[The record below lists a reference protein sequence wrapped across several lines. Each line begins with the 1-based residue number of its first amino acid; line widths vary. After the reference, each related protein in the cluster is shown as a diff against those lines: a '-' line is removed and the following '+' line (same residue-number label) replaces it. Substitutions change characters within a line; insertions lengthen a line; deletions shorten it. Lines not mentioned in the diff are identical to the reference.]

1 MDKRSDMIAGASCA
15 FDAEGFRGIG
25 VDRVLAASGAS
36 TRTLYKH
43 FGSRDGLVVA
53 VLEARHRTFMERLEA
68 EAQDADPAGSLFATL
83 RRRLEERRARSCMLL
98 RARSEYAAASEAIV
112 TLVRR
117 QKDAFRV
124 DVSRLGCGRC
134 RIRRHRPSC
143 RCLRCHLGHFR
154 KGVRANHH
162 GHWVT
167 LLIFGANIEGRRH
180 DFHVRVTGLRE
191 LTLDLL
197 PKVHRRQRVGR
208 FHSFA
213 ILNNRTS
220 VNRRS
225 LSGNRRANTCKQ
237 GKRQRCD

>member
-15 FDAEGFRGIG
+15 FEAEGFRGIG

-68 EAQDADPAGSLFATL
+68 EAQEDDPAGSLFATL
-83 RRRLEERRARSCMLL
+83 RRWLEERGARGCMLL

-124 DVSRLGCGRC
+124 DVSRRVERALGRVDETLATQIWLLFEGAMAGA
-134 RIRRHRPSC
+134 SVSD
-143 RCLRCHLGHFR
+143 LS
-154 KGVRANHH
+154 VVDEAARA
-162 GHWVT
+162 
-167 LLIFGANIEGRRH
+167 A
-180 DFHVRVTGLRE
+180 
-191 LTLDLL
+191 
-197 PKVHRRQRVGR
+197 
-208 FHSFA
+208 
-213 ILNNRTS
+213 
-220 VNRRS
+220 RS
-225 LSGNRRANTCKQ
+225 LIAGARNRAS
-237 GKRQRCD
+237 